1 MRCCPLCLLAPLLLL
16 APTASP
22 AKAASPD
29 DPRAPV
35 PAERYQPVLKGT
47 RSFRPVE
54 PLPWGDVNRR
64 VDPQA
69 GRRKPAARPHGEAAD
84 GAPPHKP

>member
-1 MRCCPLCLLAPLLLL
+1 MRICPLCLLAPLLLW
-16 APTASP
+16 APTALP

-29 DPRAPV
+29 DPAASV
-35 PAERYQPVLKGT
+35 PAERYVGVFKGT
-47 RSFRPVE
+47 RSYRPVE

-69 GRRKPAARPHGEAAD
+69 GRRKPAARPHGEAPA

>member
-1 MRCCPLCLLAPLLLL
+1 MRCCPICLLAPLLLL

-29 DPRAPV
+29 DPQAAV
-35 PAERYQPVLKGT
+35 PAERYLGVLKGT
-47 RSFRPVE
+47 RSYRPVE

-69 GRRKPAARPHGEAAD
+69 GRRKPAARRHGEAPV
-84 GAPPHKP
+84 GAPPRKP

>member
-35 PAERYQPVLKGT
+35 PAERYQPVFKGT

-69 GRRKPAARPHGEAAD
+69 GRRKPAARPLGEAPD

>member
-1 MRCCPLCLLAPLLLL
+1 MRFCPLCLLAPLLLL

-35 PAERYQPVLKGT
+35 PAERYLPVLKGT
-47 RSFRPVE
+47 RSYRPVE

-69 GRRKPAARPHGEAAD
+69 GRRKPAARPHGEAPA
-84 GAPPHKP
+84 GAPPPKP

>member
-1 MRCCPLCLLAPLLLL
+1 MRFCPLCLLAPLLLL

-29 DPRAPV
+29 DPAAPV
-35 PAERYQPVLKGT
+35 PAERYVGVLKGT
-47 RSFRPVE
+47 RSYRPVE
-54 PLPWGDVNRR
+54 PLPWGTSTGASTRR
-64 VDPQA
+64 PDAASLPR
-69 GRRKPAARPHGEAAD
+69 GRREAPD